1 MNCRSRTGQELQ
13 MKLYVGN
20 LSKQVNDAQL
30 NDLATPFGK
39 LISANVA
46 TERSSG
52 ESKGFGFVE
61 FTTAEEGRAAI
72 TGLDGKDVHGQVL
85 KVSEA
90 KPRNPASSRPPSRGP
105 LAGAEARRGSPAR
118 HLGDTH

>member
-1 MNCRSRTGQELQ
+1 

-20 LSKQVNDAQL
+20 LSKQITDAQL
-30 NDLATPFGK
+30 NDLAVPYGK

-61 FTTAEEGRAAI
+61 FASDDEARAAI
-72 TGLDGKDVHGQVL
+72 TGLDGRDVNGQAL
-85 KVSEA
+85 KVNEA
-90 KPRNPASSRPPSRGP
+90 KPKKDAAPAQ
-105 LAGAEARRGSPAR
+105 
-118 HLGDTH
+118 H

>member
-1 MNCRSRTGQELQ
+1 

-20 LSKQVNDAQL
+20 LSKQITDAQL
-30 NDLATPFGK
+30 NDLAVPYGK

-61 FTTAEEGRAAI
+61 FSDAEEARAAI
-72 TGLDGKDVHGQVL
+72 KGLDGRDVNGQMI
-85 KVSEA
+85 KVNEA
-90 KPRNPASSRPPSRGP
+90 KPR
-105 LAGAEARRGSPAR
+105 
-118 HLGDTH
+118 T